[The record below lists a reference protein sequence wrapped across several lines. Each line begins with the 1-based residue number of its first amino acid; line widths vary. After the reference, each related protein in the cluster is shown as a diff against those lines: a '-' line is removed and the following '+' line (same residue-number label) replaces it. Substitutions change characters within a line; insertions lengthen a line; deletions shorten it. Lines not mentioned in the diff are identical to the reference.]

1 MAAPHADPSGRPTA
15 RSGDGILFSG
25 NRHETVPRALFLDR
39 RLTPLER
46 NAWQVIRLQLERDGI
61 TTFPSYDELAPYLAS
76 MPCANKAS
84 SETVARALTILR
96 LTRWLSLVQRR
107 RDKPTGRHQ
116 GNLYVLHDEPLSP
129 FEAIQL
135 DVEYL
140 DLISR
145 ALGHASK
152 AIQSVGYHV
161 LEELTADPL
170 LSGCVLPTR
179 LQVITQRLTQQGLRD
194 ETDDSIDDA
203 APQAQRQSYP
213 QHESEDGDA
222 RRLRIRGERSSDSEH
237 GQKPASE
244 ARLRNPNADRTV
256 RIKPSSDVLTP
267 VPHAREALRLP
278 ARFATLRAEQQ
289 NGALAALQRV
299 DPSLRQAVLDEW
311 QARLESHTVR
321 KPAGYLF
328 GIIGKALRGE
338 FQTWCATQGQ
348 SPSPPAAPSPTIFKA
363 PPAQPVDA
371 DVVQRHL
378 TQLRALL
385 HLPPDEPG

>member
-1 MAAPHADPSGRPTA
+1 MVARPADPSGIPAA
-15 RSGDGILFSG
+15 RSGNTVLFSG

-46 NAWQVIRLQLERDGI
+46 NAWQVIRLQLQRDGI
-61 TTFPSYDELAPYLAS
+61 TAFPTYEELAPYLAA
-76 MPCANKAS
+76 MPCTNKAS

-135 DVEYL
+135 DVDYL

-145 ALGHASK
+145 ALSHASK
-152 AIQSVGYHV
+152 AIQSIGYHV
-161 LEELTADPL
+161 LEELATDPL
-170 LSGCVLPTR
+170 LTGCVLPTR
-179 LQVITQRLTQQGLRD
+179 LQIIMQRLKQQGLHND
-194 ETDDSIDDA
+194 TDDTIDDA
-203 APQAQRQSYP
+203 APQARSYP
-213 QHESEDGDA
+213 QHASEDGDA
-222 RRLRIRGERSSDSEH
+222 RRLRIHGERSSDSEH
-237 GQKPASE
+237 GRTTASE
-244 ARLRNPNADRTV
+244 AHLRNPNADRTV
-256 RIKPSSDVLTP
+256 RIKPSSDVPTP

-278 ARFATLRAEQQ
+278 PRFATLRAEQQ
-289 NGALAALQRV
+289 NGALAALQQV

-311 QARLESHTVR
+311 QARLESHGVR

-338 FQTWCATQGQ
+338 FQAWCA
-348 SPSPPAAPSPTIFKA
+348 PPN
-363 PPAQPVDA
+363 PPPRAETTATPPPRVADTRIAQ
-371 DVVQRHL
+371 QHL
-378 TQLRALL
+378 VHLRALL
-385 HLPPDEPG
+385 HLPPDDPG

>member
-1 MAAPHADPSGRPTA
+1 MAAPHTDPSGEPAA
-15 RSGDGILFSG
+15 RAGDGVLFSG

-46 NAWQVIRLQLERDGI
+46 NAWQVIRLQLQRDGM
-61 TTFPSYDELAPYLAS
+61 TAFPSYHELAIYLAS
-76 MPCANKAS
+76 MPCTNKAS

-135 DVEYL
+135 DVDYL

-145 ALGHASK
+145 ALSHASK
-152 AIQSVGYHV
+152 AVQTIGYHV
-161 LEELTADPL
+161 LEELATDPL
-170 LSGCVLPTR
+170 LTGCVLPTR
-179 LQVITQRLTQQGLRD
+179 LQIITQRLTQQGLH
-194 ETDDSIDDA
+194 DDTGDTIDAA
-203 APQAQRQSYP
+203 APQSQSYP
-213 QHESEDGDA
+213 QHKSEDGDTC
-222 RRLRIRGERSSDSEH
+222 RLRIRDEPSSDSEH
-237 GQKPASE
+237 GRKTAPE
-244 ARLRNPNADRTV
+244 AHLRNPNADRTV
-256 RIKPSSDVLTP
+256 RIKPSSDTRTP
-267 VPHAREALRLP
+267 VPRARDALRLP

-289 NGALAALQRV
+289 NGALAALQQV

-311 QARLESHTVR
+311 QARLDSHAVR

-338 FQTWCATQGQ
+338 FQAWCALPSA
-348 SPSPPAAPSPTIFKA
+348 SPTPPTITTPPARTA
-363 PPAQPVDA
+363 DA
-371 DVVQRHL
+371 DIVQQHL
-378 TQLRALL
+378 THLRALL
-385 HLPPDEPG
+385 HLPPNDSG

>member
-1 MAAPHADPSGRPTA
+1 MAARPTDPSDKPA
-15 RSGDGILFSG
+15 AWSGDTVLFSG

-46 NAWQVIRLQLERDGI
+46 NAWQVIRLQLQRDGI
-61 TTFPSYDELAPYLAS
+61 TAFPTYDELAPYLAS
-76 MPCANKAS
+76 MPCTNKAS

-107 RDKPTGRHQ
+107 RDKTTGRHQ

-145 ALGHASK
+145 ALSHASK

-179 LQVITQRLTQQGLRD
+179 LQIITRRLVQQGLH
-194 ETDDSIDDA
+194 DDIEDTIHDA
-203 APQAQRQSYP
+203 APTARSYP
-213 QHESEDGDA
+213 QHESEDGEA
-222 RRLRIRGERSSDSEH
+222 CRLRMRVERPSDSEH
-237 GQKPASE
+237 GRKPASE

-278 ARFATLRAEQQ
+278 VRFATLRAEQQ
-289 NGALAALQRV
+289 NGALAALQQV

-311 QARLESHTVR
+311 QARLESHAVR

-338 FQTWCATQGQ
+338 FQAWCA
-348 SPSPPAAPSPTIFKA
+348 PSSQPPASA
-363 PPAQPVDA
+363 PPAITRPTARPADA
-371 DVVQRHL
+371 DVVQQHL
-378 TQLRALL
+378 AHLRALL
-385 HLPPDEPG
+385 HLPPDDAG

>member
-1 MAAPHADPSGRPTA
+1 MAARPADPSGKPTA
-15 RSGDGILFSG
+15 RSGDAVLFSG
-25 NRHETVPRALFLDR
+25 NRHETVPRALFLDH

-46 NAWQVIRLQLERDGI
+46 NAWQVIRMQLQRDGI
-61 TTFPSYDELAPYLAS
+61 TAFPTYDELAPYLAS
-76 MPCANKAS
+76 MPCTNKAS

-129 FEAIQL
+129 FEAVQL
-135 DVEYL
+135 DVDYL

-145 ALGHASK
+145 ALSHASE

-179 LQVITQRLTQQGLRD
+179 LQIITQRLTQQGLRD
-194 ETDDSIDDA
+194 DSDGTIGDA
-203 APQAQRQSYP
+203 APQARSYP
-213 QHESEDGDA
+213 QPQSEDGDA
-222 RRLRIRGERSSDSEH
+222 SRLRIFGAPSSDSEH
-237 GQKPASE
+237 GRKPASK
-244 ARLRNPNADRTV
+244 APLRNPNADRTV

-278 ARFATLRAEQQ
+278 PRFATLRAEQQ
-289 NGALAALQRV
+289 NGALAALQQV

-311 QARLESHTVR
+311 QARLESHAVR

-338 FQTWCATQGQ
+338 FQAWCAP
-348 SPSPPAAPSPTIFKA
+348 PSQPPASA
-363 PPAQPVDA
+363 PPAITTASTRPADA
-371 DVVQRHL
+371 DVVQQHL
-378 TQLRALL
+378 THLRAIL
-385 HLPPDEPG
+385 HLPPDDPG

>member
-1 MAAPHADPSGRPTA
+1 MVARPADPSGKPAA
-15 RSGDGILFSG
+15 RSGDAVLFSG

-46 NAWQVIRLQLERDGI
+46 NAWQVIRWQLQRDGI
-61 TTFPSYDELAPYLAS
+61 TAFPTYEELAPYLAS
-76 MPCANKAS
+76 MPCTNKAS

-107 RDKPTGRHQ
+107 RDTSTGRHQ

-145 ALGHASK
+145 ALSHASK
-152 AIQSVGYHV
+152 AIQSIGYHV
-161 LEELTADPL
+161 LEELATDSL
-170 LSGCVLPTR
+170 LTSCVLPTR
-179 LQVITQRLTQQGLRD
+179 LQIITQRLTQQGLHD

-203 APQAQRQSYP
+203 ALQARSYP
-213 QHESEDGDA
+213 QHASEDGET
-222 RRLRIRGERSSDSEH
+222 RRLRMRGERPSDAEH
-237 GQKPASE
+237 GRKPAAE
-244 ARLRNPNADRTV
+244 APLRNPNADRTV

-278 ARFATLRAEQQ
+278 SRFATLRTEQQ
-289 NGALAALQRV
+289 NGALAALQQV

-311 QARLESHTVR
+311 QARLDTHAVR

-338 FQTWCATQGQ
+338 FQAWCAPPST
-348 SPSPPAAPSPTIFKA
+348 SPAPPTITT
-363 PPAQPVDA
+363 PPTRAADA
-371 DVVQRHL
+371 GVVQQHL
-378 TQLRALL
+378 THLRALL
-385 HLPPDEPG
+385 RLPPDDSR

>member
-1 MAAPHADPSGRPTA
+1 MAARPVAPSGKPAA
-15 RSGDGILFSG
+15 RSGDAVLFSG
-25 NRHETVPRALFLDR
+25 NRHETAPRALFLDR

-46 NAWQVIRLQLERDGI
+46 NAWQVIRMQLQRDGL
-61 TTFPSYDELAPYLAS
+61 TAFPTYDELAPYLAS
-76 MPCANKAS
+76 MPCTTKAS

-107 RDKPTGRHQ
+107 RDQPTGRHQ

-140 DLISR
+140 DLIGR
-145 ALGHASK
+145 ALSHASK
-152 AIQSVGYHV
+152 AIRSVGDHV
-161 LEELTADPL
+161 LEELATDPL

-179 LQVITQRLTQQGLRD
+179 LQIITRRLAQQGLHD
-194 ETDDSIDDA
+194 DTDDTIDDA
-203 APQAQRQSYP
+203 APQAPSYP
-213 QHESEDGDA
+213 QHDSEDGETSP
-222 RRLRIRGERSSDSEH
+222 LRISKAPPSDSEH
-237 GQKPASE
+237 GRKPPSE

-256 RIKPSSDVLTP
+256 RIKPSSDGPTP
-267 VPHAREALRLP
+267 VPRARDALRLP

-289 NGALAALQRV
+289 NGALAALQQV

-311 QARLESHTVR
+311 QARLESQGVR

-338 FQTWCATQGQ
+338 FQAWCAPSSH
-348 SPSPPAAPSPTIFKA
+348 SPASTPPAIPTPTA
-363 PPAQPVDA
+363 RPVDTN
-371 DVVQRHL
+371 VVQQHL
-378 TQLRALL
+378 AHLRALL
-385 HLPPDEPG
+385 HLPPDDAG

>member
-1 MAAPHADPSGRPTA
+1 MAVPHTDPSGEPAA
-15 RSGDGILFSG
+15 RAGDGVLFSG

-46 NAWQVIRLQLERDGI
+46 NAWQIIRLQLQRDGM
-61 TTFPSYDELAPYLAS
+61 TAFPSYHELAIHLAS
-76 MPCANKAS
+76 MPCTNKAS

-96 LTRWLSLVQRR
+96 LTRWLSLVRRR

-140 DLISR
+140 DLIGR
-145 ALGHASK
+145 ALTHASK
-152 AIQSVGYHV
+152 AIRSVGYHV
-161 LEELTADPL
+161 LEELTTDSL

-179 LQVITQRLTQQGLRD
+179 LQIITQRLTQQGLHD
-194 ETDDSIDDA
+194 NTDDTIDDA
-203 APQAQRQSYP
+203 APQAPSYP
-213 QHESEDGDA
+213 QHDSEDGDTSL
-222 RRLRIRGERSSDSEH
+222 LRIPEARPSDSEH
-237 GQKPASE
+237 GRKPAPE

-267 VPHAREALRLP
+267 VPRARDALRLP

-289 NGALAALQRV
+289 NGALAALQQV

-311 QARLESHTVR
+311 QARLESHGVR

-338 FQTWCATQGQ
+338 FQAWCAPSSH
-348 SPSPPAAPSPTIFKA
+348 SPASA
-363 PPAQPVDA
+363 PPAIPTPTARPADA
-371 DVVQRHL
+371 DIVQQHL
-378 TQLRALL
+378 AHLRELL
-385 HLPPDEPG
+385 HLPPDDAG

>member
-1 MAAPHADPSGRPTA
+1 M
-15 RSGDGILFSG
+15 LFSG

-46 NAWQVIRLQLERDGI
+46 NAWQVIRWQLQRDGI
-61 TTFPSYDELAPYLAS
+61 TAFPTYEELAPYLAS
-76 MPCANKAS
+76 MPCTNKAS

-107 RDKPTGRHQ
+107 RDTSTGRHQ

-145 ALGHASK
+145 ALSHASK
-152 AIQSVGYHV
+152 AIQSIGYHV
-161 LEELTADPL
+161 LEELATDSL
-170 LSGCVLPTR
+170 LTSCVLPTR
-179 LQVITQRLTQQGLRD
+179 LQIITQRLTQQGLHD

-203 APQAQRQSYP
+203 ALQARSYP
-213 QHESEDGDA
+213 QHASEDGET
-222 RRLRIRGERSSDSEH
+222 RRLRMRGERPSDAEQ
-237 GQKPASE
+237 GRKPAAE
-244 ARLRNPNADRTV
+244 APLRNPNADRTV

-278 ARFATLRAEQQ
+278 SRFATLRTEQQ
-289 NGALAALQRV
+289 NGALAALQQV

-311 QARLESHTVR
+311 QARLDTHAVR

-338 FQTWCATQGQ
+338 FQAWCAPPST
-348 SPSPPAAPSPTIFKA
+348 SPAPPTITT
-363 PPAQPVDA
+363 PPTRAADA
-371 DVVQRHL
+371 GVVQQHL
-378 TQLRALL
+378 THLRALL
-385 HLPPDEPG
+385 RLPPDDSR

>member
-1 MAAPHADPSGRPTA
+1 MVARPSDPSGEPAA
-15 RSGDGILFSG
+15 RLGDAVLFSG

-46 NAWQVIRLQLERDGI
+46 NAWQVIRLQLQRDGI
-61 TTFPSYDELAPYLAS
+61 TAFPTYDELAPYLAS
-76 MPCANKAS
+76 MPCTTKAS

-116 GNLYVLHDEPLSP
+116 GNLYVLHDEPLSS

-140 DLISR
+140 DLIGR
-145 ALGHASK
+145 ALTHASK
-152 AIQSVGYHV
+152 AIRSVGYHV
-161 LEELTADPL
+161 LEEVTTDPL

-179 LQVITQRLTQQGLRD
+179 LQIITQRLTQQGLH
-194 ETDDSIDDA
+194 DDA
-203 APQAQRQSYP
+203 NDTAPQARSYP
-213 QHESEDGDA
+213 QHASEDGDA
-222 RRLRIRGERSSDSEH
+222 RRLRILDDRPSDSEH
-237 GQKPASE
+237 GRKPAPKD
-244 ARLRNPNADRTV
+244 RLRNPNADRTV

-267 VPHAREALRLP
+267 VPRARDALRLP

-289 NGALAALQRV
+289 NGALAALQQV

-311 QARLESHTVR
+311 QARLDTHAVR

-338 FQTWCATQGQ
+338 FQAWCAPSSH
-348 SPSPPAAPSPTIFKA
+348 SPASA
-363 PPAQPVDA
+363 PPAITTQAARPADA
-371 DVVQRHL
+371 DIVQQHL
-378 TQLRALL
+378 AHLRALL
-385 HLPPDEPG
+385 RLPPDDAG

>member
-1 MAAPHADPSGRPTA
+1 MVAHHADPSGKPAA
-15 RSGDGILFSG
+15 RSGDAVLFSG

-46 NAWQVIRLQLERDGI
+46 NAWQVIRLQLQRDGI
-61 TTFPSYDELAPYLAS
+61 TAFPTYEELAPYLAS
-76 MPCANKAS
+76 MPCTNKAS
-84 SETVARALTILR
+84 SETIARALTILR

-145 ALGHASK
+145 ALSHASK
-152 AIQSVGYHV
+152 AIQSIGYHV
-161 LEELTADPL
+161 LEELATDPL
-170 LSGCVLPTR
+170 LTGCVLPTR
-179 LQVITQRLTQQGLRD
+179 LQIIMQRLTQQGLHD
-194 ETDDSIDDA
+194 ETDGTIDDA
-203 APQAQRQSYP
+203 PPQTRTYP
-213 QHESEDGDA
+213 QHKSEDGDA
-222 RRLRIRGERSSDSEH
+222 CRLRMRDEQSSDSEY
-237 GQKPASE
+237 GRKPASE
-244 ARLRNPNADRTV
+244 AHLRNPNADRTV
-256 RIKPSSDVLTP
+256 RIKPSSDVPTP
-267 VPHAREALRLP
+267 VPRAHNALRLP

-289 NGALAALQRV
+289 NGALAALQQV

-311 QARLESHTVR
+311 EARLESHAVR

-338 FQTWCATQGQ
+338 FQVWCAP
-348 SPSPPAAPSPTIFKA
+348 PSASPTPSTITT
-363 PPAQPVDA
+363 PPVRPADA
-371 DVVQRHL
+371 TVVQQHL
-378 TQLRALL
+378 THLRALL
-385 HLPPDEPG
+385 RLSLDDPG